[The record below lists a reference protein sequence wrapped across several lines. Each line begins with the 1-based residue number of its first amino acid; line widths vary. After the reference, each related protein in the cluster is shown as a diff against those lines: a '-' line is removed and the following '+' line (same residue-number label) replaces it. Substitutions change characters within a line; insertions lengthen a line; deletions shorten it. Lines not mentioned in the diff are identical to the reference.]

1 MGNKCIY
8 HNCLRPRRGKRAP
21 PLCSGSCRS
30 GGRPLPSRATVCR
43 RLSFFPT
50 WTMSLFIPRGIPWGV
65 PSGCGVGGVARHK
78 WPPGLSGWTDVSH
91 ARPRG
96 GWGSTPGRHAGPQG
110 GGGFATAGQQ
120 DPKRPTWPKRPLV
133 SPQTEGWGGYSGAR
147 HYLGYS
153 HVSFES
159 HGELFKSLTRCL
171 AHSL

>member
-1 MGNKCIY
+1 MY
-8 HNCLRPRRGKRAP
+8 LSQLP
-21 PLCSGSCRS
+21 PSQAGEAGTAALLGQLSL

-43 RLSFFPT
+43 RLSFFLT

-110 GGGFATAGQQ
+110 GGGFAALMCSVGVQAQQ

-133 SPQTEGWGGYSGAR
+133 SPQTEGWGVTAE
-147 HYLGYS
+147 
-153 HVSFES
+153 HVIIWGTVTFPLRAT
-159 HGELFKSLTRCL
+159 GNSLR
-171 AHSL
+171 A